1 MKKTQNYSNHTRY
14 YVPHHF
20 IFYPVI
26 AILFTISVIRSFT
39 SSTHA
44 KEWMMFAAV
53 VGLIAWLAF
62 MMRQHYALT
71 TQNRIVRLEMRFRYY
86 RLTQEDFERIETHL
100 SFGQIAALRF
110 APDEELIPLIQ
121 RAVNENLSPDL
132 IKKSIAK
139 WVPDYMRV

>member
-1 MKKTQNYSNHTRY
+1 
-14 YVPHHF
+14 
-20 IFYPVI
+20 
-26 AILFTISVIRSFT
+26 
-39 SSTHA
+39 
-44 KEWMMFAAV
+44 MFAAV
-53 VGLIAWLAF
+53 VGLIGWVAF

-71 TQNRIVRLEMRFRYY
+71 AQNRIVRLEMRFRYY
-86 RLTQEDFERIETHL
+86 RLTQKDFERIETHL

-132 IKKSIAK
+132 IKKSIVK